1 MSPVVIA
8 DVKRQGAERPVSVVI
23 EPGTP
28 LARRVTPQ
36 KVQLLLG
43 ALGCTGISAGAPCRE
58 VIVLVVIARW
68 TFVSGLGAASV
79 RLLVR
84 TI

>member
-1 MSPVVIA
+1 MVTD
-8 DVKRQGAERPVSVVI
+8 DVRHQGAERPVSVVI
-23 EPGTP
+23 DPARRW
-28 LARRVTPQ
+28 ARRVTPQ

-58 VIVLVVIARW
+58 VIVLVVIARR
-68 TFVSGLGAASV
+68 TLVSGLGAASV